1 MVAMTQAAKQV
12 PQKSKLVT
20 VLQTP
25 VWGKVGWKQ
34 QLAESRLPGDIT
46 SVVQSVL
53 TACRLSRSEKA
64 AVAEE
69 LLTHFSDGMDRG
81 QSSSELVEDFGDP
94 AVAAPLIQSSK
105 RRNRPMWKKS
115 LQFSGYG
122 IAALAAAYVVV
133 SIWFHLGKPTPSIDY
148 VAKMNQPIAEIA
160 DSEKAW
166 PIYRPMWTKYKFS
179 EGGKFDI
186 PEMWF
191 HEADPVDETAPTS
204 QRLIRHGD
212 EGWQEARQAFAQHA
226 DLLQAFREGARKPY
240 FGVDLQNDPKKYSDE
255 DFAAIFPNRSRE
267 DFDNL
272 SAGAQGIDEETNQL
286 IGESVIMI
294 LLPQVQVMRQAAR
307 IFVVDTRLAVDDEDP
322 ERALQ
327 NLETMLGL
335 GRHAAEGPVLICSLV
350 GYAIAGITFD
360 QIEEVLQ
367 QDPDFFNDDQLAR
380 LQKAVNATDIRGW
393 LHFEGERMMIEDI
406 IQRTYT
412 DDGDGD
418 GRFTPQGVKFLT
430 SSNQLWG
437 LGTPSPGED
446 NVQRWSETLFGPAS
460 LFVAASRKEVTQRS
474 NQLLDQVIEDANKPF
489 WEANHFDLDAE
500 LKQDPYK
507 YALLDLMLPAVQ
519 QVRFAMDRSLGRQEG
534 VRGAIALQRYHQ
546 KNGKW
551 PKSWDEIPKPM
562 LPAAPIDQLTGE
574 PMRFKIV
581 DDRPLIY
588 SVGNDRDDDGGKDLV
603 AKRGM
608 PMPAQTL
615 SRARFIPAPKATEKT
630 PDGDWIVWPIGE
642 KN

>member
-1 MVAMTQAAKQV
+1 MSQA
-12 PQKSKLVT
+12 SKTVSHVSH
-20 VLQTP
+20 VLQMLNQP
-25 VWGKVGWKQ
+25 VLGRRPWKRQ
-34 QLAESRLPGDIT
+34 VVESGLPEDI
-46 SVVQSVL
+46 QSVL
-53 TACRLSRSEKA
+53 RDVLTRCRLSRSEKA

-69 LLTHFSDGMDRG
+69 LLSHFRDGLDHG
-81 QSSSELVEDFGDP
+81 QSAQELIEDFGDP
-94 AVAAPLIQSSK
+94 AVAAPLIESAK

-115 LQFSGYG
+115 LQFSAYG
-122 IAALAAAYVVV
+122 IASLAAAYVNI
-133 SIWFHLGKPTPSIDY
+133 SIWFHIGQPTPSIDY
-148 VAKMNQPIAEIA
+148 VAKLNQPISEMAE
-160 DSEKAW
+160 SEKAW

-191 HEADPVDETAPTS
+191 HEIDPEDELQTS
-204 QRLIRHGD
+204 QRLIRQDD
-212 EGWQEARQAFAQHA
+212 EGWQAAREAFAQHA

-240 FGVDLQNDPKKYSDE
+240 FGVELQNDPNKYSDE
-255 DFAAIFPNRSRE
+255 DFAAIFPANSRK
-267 DFDNL
+267 DFESL
-272 SAGAQGIDEETNQL
+272 SVDAAGIDEETSQL
-286 IGESVIMI
+286 IGESLIMV
-294 LLPQVQVMRQAAR
+294 LLPHVQVMRQAAR
-307 IFVVDTRLAVDDEDP
+307 IFVVDTRLAVDENDS
-322 ERALQ
+322 ERAVQ

-335 GRHAAEGPVLICSLV
+335 GRHSAEGPVLICSLV
-350 GYAIAGITFD
+350 GYAIAGITFN

-367 QDPDFFNDDQLAR
+367 QDPDFFNEDQLAR
-380 LQKAVNATDIRGW
+380 LQKAVQSADIQGW
-393 LHFEGERMMIEDI
+393 LHFEGELMAVEDM

-412 DDGDGD
+412 DDGNGD
-418 GRFTPQGVKFLT
+418 GRLTPQGVQLLT
-430 SSNQLWG
+430 SSSQLWG
-437 LGTPSPGED
+437 LGTPSQEED
-446 NVQRWSETLFGPAS
+446 PYNNVLRWGETLFGPAS
-460 LFVAASRKEVTQRS
+460 LFLAASRKEVTERS

-500 LKQDPYK
+500 LDQQPFK

-519 QVRFAMDRSLGRQEG
+519 QVRSAMDRSRGRQEG
-534 VRGAIALQRYHQ
+534 VRGAIALYRYHQ

-603 AKRGM
+603 AKRGL

-615 SRARFIPAPKATEKT
+615 SRGAFIPAIKPTEKT
-630 PDGDWIVWPIGE
+630 PDGDWIVWPQEDGQ
-642 KN
+642 